1 MLTTKHDIIST
12 IQNNLVFLKEKYP
25 LETNGLFGSCSRDE
39 QSESSDID
47 LIVSFKRP
55 VGMEI
60 IDLSFELE
68 DILKRKIDLVTTK
81 GIKPKY
87 LEAIKQDILYA

>member
-25 LETNGLFGSCSRDE
+25 LETIGLFGSCSRDE